1 MSKVLGRMEDVMLLK
16 EFKKIEKDLKHNKKR
31 NLDILKQQQNAVF
44 RLKREYGSSELQL
57 VKVFYEGK
65 LTGDSYY
72 SNSLGIMAIMCSL
85 ISLLISIGDLK
96 QIDMVGSGFL
106 NILLSLF
113 FVIIFLVLLLIVLE
127 NFKRTRKQAV
137 YTLIIQLINKAL
149 NK

>member
-1 MSKVLGRMEDVMLLK
+1 MLLK